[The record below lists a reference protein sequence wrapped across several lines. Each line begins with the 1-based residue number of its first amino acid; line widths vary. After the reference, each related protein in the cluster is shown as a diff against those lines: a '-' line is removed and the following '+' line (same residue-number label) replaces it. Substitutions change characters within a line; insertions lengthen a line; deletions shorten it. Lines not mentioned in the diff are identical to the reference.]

1 MPKTVSFGSQGA
13 DVKTLQNKLNQI
25 PPSQLPPLVADGIFG
40 QKTLARVKE
49 FQTKNNLVADGIVGP
64 KTWEK
69 LLAQKQVIPPHN
81 EFLCGNADKENLSAA
96 SLVQQQFNLAK
107 VQAPKP
113 KVQFGIRSGSIG
125 SPAGAKTFS
134 LAESSPFRFL
144 TEAQKNTARNVYGN
158 SLDFS
163 RIFISN
169 KSGLGGRAFT
179 VAVKDTNEV
188 VQIMN
193 CGKFDPSDNLLIHEL
208 AHVWQSQHH
217 SDPFQ
222 FMKSAVD
229 CQAGALTVNAA
240 EVFSDPDVLLH
251 SEHPVNF
258 PFSAYAYLP
267 GLSLASYGAEQMAQ
281 ACHKGEA
288 TVRSH
293 MKGVA
298 MNAVDPDNVKAMKL
312 TVFADRRMTG
322 IVI

>member
-1 MPKTVSFGSQGA
+1 MPQTVSFGSQGP
-13 DVKTLQNKLNQI
+13 DVKTLQTKLNQI

-49 FQTKNNLVADGIVGP
+49 FQAKNSLVADGIVGP
-64 KTWEK
+64 KTWDK
-69 LLAQKQVIPPHN
+69 LLASKQIIPAHN
-81 EFLCGNADKENLSAA
+81 EFLCGNADKENLSGAA
-96 SLVQQQFNLAK
+96 LVQQQFNAAK

-113 KVQFGIRSGSIG
+113 KIKFGVRSSSIG
-125 SPAGAKTFS
+125 APAGATAFS
-134 LAESSPFRFL
+134 LAESGPFRFL
-144 TEAQKNTARNVYGN
+144 TETQKNTAKTVYGN

-179 VAVKDTNEV
+179 VAFKDSNEV
-188 VQIMN
+188 VQIIN
-193 CGKFDPSDNLLIHEL
+193 CGKFDPSDRLLIHEL

-288 TVRSH
+288 AVRAH

-298 MNAVDPDNVKAMKL
+298 MNALDPDNVKAMKL
-312 TVFADRRMTG
+312 TAFADRRMTG